1 MSKSYT
7 FDLGARDIRTT
18 VITHESAL
26 EEGLKFLLSTFNV
39 EESEKNNVGQNFE
52 RVVGLDTEKSFSS
65 TSDGLVSDK
74 VALLKLCSEND
85 CLLVHLTHFK
95 KIPTSLAKF
104 LNLSDVT
111 FVGMCIKH
119 NLNDLQRDYG
129 VQCRNVIELGPFAAA
144 VQKKPILSAYSLPDL
159 FKFVFRYPKWEK
171 TFGKS
176 INVAFSDWGAST
188 LSLEQIWHAS
198 MEVHATIMIVN
209 ELIRYYS

>member
-1 MSKSYT
+1 MKVSHPLS
-7 FDLGARDIRTT
+7 FLGD
-18 VITHESAL
+18 H
-26 EEGLKFLLSTFNV
+26 N

-74 VALLKLCSEND
+74 VALLKLCSENN
-85 CLLVHLTHFK
+85 CLLVHLTLFK

-111 FVGMCIKH
+111 FVVMSIKH
-119 NLNDLQRDYG
+119 NLSDLQRDYG

-159 FKFVFRYPKWEK
+159 FKFVFKNPKWEK
-171 TFGKS
+171 TC
-176 INVAFSDWGAST
+176 T

-198 MEVHATIMIVN
+198 IEVHAAIIIVK
-209 ELIRYYS
+209 ELIQYHS